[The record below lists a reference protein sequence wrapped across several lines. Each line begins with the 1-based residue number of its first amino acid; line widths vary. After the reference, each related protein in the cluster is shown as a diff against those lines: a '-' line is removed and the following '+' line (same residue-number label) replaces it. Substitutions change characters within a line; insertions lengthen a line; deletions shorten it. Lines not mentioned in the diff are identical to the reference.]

1 MNSNLVSS
9 VAVAVMF
16 MMAMWG
22 AITLLVTLVEYLQNW
37 LSARKNIN
45 TEVPAL
51 KESVEDLRKRFAR
64 LETEWERIRREQHAA
79 SLEAADEMER

>member
-1 MNSNLVSS
+1 
-9 VAVAVMF
+9 MF